1 MRRLLLLFGAVV
13 TVVIAIFAVAAIA
26 GVPWLTDPTR
36 YLELGAP
43 ASSALACGLL
53 VADFALPVPS
63 SLLHAYL
70 GAAHGALVGTL
81 LGAAAHLVGGAIGFG
96 IGRLSAGAVGR
107 WIGDEEH
114 GRVDAMLGRWGI
126 LGIAATRPVP
136 VLAEAVAIVAGT
148 TRSIGWGRFVVAATA
163 GGVPYAAINAAAGA
177 EAREGSYGL
186 AVGAAIVIA
195 VALWIFPIA
204 RRKFR

>member
-1 MRRLLLLFGAVV
+1 MRRLVLLFGAIVLA
-13 TVVIAIFAVAAIA
+13 VIAIFAIAAIA
-26 GVPWLTDPTR
+26 GVPLLTDPAR

-43 ASSALACGLL
+43 GSTALACGLL

-81 LGAAAHLVGGAIGFG
+81 LGAAAHLAGGAIAFG
-96 IGRLSAGAVGR
+96 LGRLSADAVGR
-107 WIGDEEH
+107 WIGAEEH
-114 GRVDAMLGRWGI
+114 ARVDAMLGRWGI

-148 TRSIGWGRFVVAATA
+148 TKSIGWARFLVAAA
-163 GGVPYAAINAAAGA
+163 GGGIPYAAINAAAGA

-186 AVGAAIVIA
+186 AIGAALGIA
-195 VALWIFPIA
+195 VALWFLPIA
-204 RRKFR
+204 RKKFR